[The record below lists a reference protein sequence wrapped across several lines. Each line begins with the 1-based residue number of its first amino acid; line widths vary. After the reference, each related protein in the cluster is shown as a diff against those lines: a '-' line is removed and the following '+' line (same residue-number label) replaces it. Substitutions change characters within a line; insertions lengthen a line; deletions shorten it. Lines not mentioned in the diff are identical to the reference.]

1 MAIWIQY
8 KCQSG
13 YNTKVKLDT
22 IQKTIWVQCKWQYG
36 YNANS
41 SQDTIQGTIWINT
54 RGNLYAIH
62 MVIHYN
68 TNGSWGITQKWQY
81 GYNINF
87 SS

>member
-1 MAIWIQY
+1 
-8 KCQSG
+8 
-13 YNTKVKLDT
+13 
-22 IQKTIWVQCKWQYG
+22 
-36 YNANS
+36 
-41 SQDTIQGTIWINT
+41 
-54 RGNLYAIH
+54 